1 MSSGE
6 LEPIKEAGE
15 AAAALADV
23 FIDKTGAAL
32 VPKAYFD
39 YVVTRIHYRHVPK
52 LIERA
57 TATAEK
63 IKASGLPAR
72 AYSAFD
78 DPLLTAILEGNAE
91 EDDPELQKVWENLLA
106 NALTDGLAPAR
117 RAYPVVLRQLE
128 PDEALMLD
136 RIASGS
142 IIVLGSIGG
151 TRAFRSKGQD
161 GIPIATL
168 VNLER
173 LNLIELGHMQP
184 TPAGKPVLAPS
195 DALRVIRLTPFGAS
209 FVEACRP
216 PKRPP
221 EPAR

>member
-1 MSSGE
+1 
-6 LEPIKEAGE
+6 
-15 AAAALADV
+15 
-23 FIDKTGAAL
+23 
-32 VPKAYFD
+32 
-39 YVVTRIHYRHVPK
+39 
-52 LIERA
+52 
-57 TATAEK
+57 
-63 IKASGLPAR
+63 
-72 AYSAFD
+72 
-78 DPLLTAILEGNAE
+78 
-91 EDDPELQKVWENLLA
+91 VWENLLA

-184 TPAGKPVLAPS
+184 TPVGKPVLPPS
-195 DALRVIRLTPFGAS
+195 DALRAIRLTPFGTS
-209 FVEACRP
+209 FVAACRP
-216 PKRPP
+216 PNRPP
-221 EPAR
+221 QPADEPSPE